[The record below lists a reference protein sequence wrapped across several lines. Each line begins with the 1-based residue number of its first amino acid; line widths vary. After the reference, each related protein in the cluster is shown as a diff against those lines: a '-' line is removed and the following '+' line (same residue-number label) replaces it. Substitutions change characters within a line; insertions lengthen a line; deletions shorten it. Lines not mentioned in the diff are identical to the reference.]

1 MRKWGRRYG
10 FGDGLATTPAD
21 RGVMVFHGRR
31 ELTAGWTRGFY
42 FRKPFITVGNM
53 RWPGQER

>member
-21 RGVMVFHGRR
+21 RGVMRFHGRH
-31 ELTAGWTRGFY
+31 ELTGDQARSFLEAFHVIASDPRSHQDLG
-42 FRKPFITVGNM
+42 
-53 RWPGQER
+53 